1 MCYDIY
7 QAVRNHPA
15 RAMPIGLCLIKT
27 KGERYSRIAPF
38 GCFFIFME
46 RYSII
51 KEKNPREIVLL
62 RGSGCIYKRCAFCDY
77 HTDKCGDG
85 EENYRLNKSVLERVT
100 GIYGDLEVINSG
112 SVFEL
117 DKKTLVLIKSICRE
131 KGIKTI
137 HFESHYLYRNE
148 IKKLRQDF
156 SDFDL
161 KLKLGLE
168 TFDYDLREKV
178 LLKGINEKS
187 PQIIAKGFDEANFLF
202 GIKGQTACSMENDI
216 ELGLKYFQRICVN
229 IMCENTTK
237 IRPDP
242 EVIRVFKD
250 EIYPKYKDNDRI
262 DILINNTD
270 FGVGD

>member
-1 MCYDIY
+1 MRPLG
-7 QAVRNHPA
+7 A
-15 RAMPIGLCLIKT
+15 
-27 KGERYSRIAPF
+27 
-38 GCFFIFME
+38 FFISME

-62 RGSGCIYKRCAFCDY
+62 RGSGCVYKRCAFCDY
-77 HTDKCGDG
+77 HTDKSSDN
-85 EENYRLNKSVLERVT
+85 EENYCLNKSVLENVT

-117 DKKTLVLIKSICRE
+117 DKKTLELIKAICRE

-137 HFESHYLYRNE
+137 HFESHYLYRNK
-148 IKKLRQDF
+148 IKKLREDF

-168 TFDYDLREKV
+168 TFDYDFRERV
-178 LLKGINEKS
+178 LLKGIDEKS
-187 PQIIAKGFDEANFLF
+187 PQIIAERFDEANFLF
-202 GIKGQTACSMENDI
+202 GINGQTACSMENDI

-237 IRPDP
+237 IKPDP

-250 EIYPKYKDNDRI
+250 KIYPKYKDNNRI